1 MIRSLLNKLKS
12 LFVSNSCRLSKE
24 VVTISWQANW
34 TTYLNETVAFYRTLS
49 ESDKTLFEKRVR
61 LFLETTP
68 VEAGQIEVTDE
79 DRLLVAASA
88 VIPVW
93 GFPEWHYFNVKK
105 VFLLPASFNEQFEC
119 GQPDSL
125 ITGMVGTGPMSGKL
139 ALSKPALH
147 LGFLNTK
154 DKQNVGIHEFVH
166 LVDMADGDC
175 DGFPE
180 RLKKYAF
187 SIPWFEL
194 VESKIAGIESNS
206 SNIRDYGATNKAEF
220 LAVTSEY
227 FFERP
232 MMMKKKHP
240 KLYQALSDFYQ
251 QDVSRI
257 ADDIKPRKKAP
268 CPCGSGKRYKH
279 CCLPES

>member
-1 MIRSLLNKLKS
+1 MIKWMIEKFKS
-12 LFVSNSCRLSKE
+12 LVRSNKAEFSIVWQPNWSSFLNDK
-24 VVTISWQANW
+24 VV
-34 TTYLNETVAFYRTLS
+34 FYRTLTD
-49 ESDKTLFEKRVR
+49 SDKRLFEKRAR

-68 VEAGQIEVTDE
+68 VEAGQLDVSDE

-93 GFPEWHYFNVKK
+93 GFPNWHYFNVQK
-105 VFLLPASFNEQFEC
+105 VFLLPASFNERFEC
-119 GQPDSL
+119 SQPDSF
-125 ITGMVGTGPMSGKL
+125 ITGMVGTGPMAGKL
-139 ALSKPALH
+139 ALSRPALH
-147 LGFLNTK
+147 QGFSNTK

-194 VESKIAGIESNS
+194 VETKIAGIENDN

-220 LAVTSEY
+220 LAVASEY

-232 MMMKKKHP
+232 KMMQNKHP
-240 KLYQALSDFYQ
+240 KLYTALTDFYQ
-251 QDVSRI
+251 QDVMRI
-257 ADDIKPRKKAP
+257 SEDITLRKKSP
-268 CPCGSGKRYKH
+268 CYCGSGKRYKH
-279 CCLPES
+279 CCMPES

>member
-1 MIRSLLNKLKS
+1 MFNWLLDKFAALTRDRKP
-12 LFVSNSCRLSKE
+12 VNSIQWLAKWS
-24 VVTISWQANW
+24 A
-34 TTYLNETVAFYRTLS
+34 YLNQTVAFYRTLS
-49 ESDKTLFEKRVR
+49 DEDKRLFEERAR
-61 LFLETTP
+61 LFLETTS
-68 VEAGQIEVTDE
+68 VEAGQFEVTDE

-93 GFPEWHYFNVKK
+93 GFPDWHYFNIQK
-105 VFLLPASFNEQFEC
+105 VFLLPASFNEKFEC
-119 GQPDSL
+119 GQPDSR
-125 ITGMVGTGPMSGKL
+125 ITGMVGKGPMAGKL
-139 ALSKPALH
+139 ALSRPALH
-147 LGFLNTK
+147 QGFNNTK

-166 LVDMADGDC
+166 LVDMSDGDC

-180 RLKKYAF
+180 RLKKFAY

-194 VESKIAGIESNS
+194 VEQKITGIENNE

-220 LAVTSEY
+220 LAVASEY

-232 MMMKKKHP
+232 KMMKTKHP
-240 KLYQALSDFYQ
+240 KLYEALSDFYQ
-251 QDVSRI
+251 QDVLRI

-279 CCLPES
+279 CCMPDH